1 MNYIF
6 RIVALSLALITCWG
20 CDKDDDSSQES
31 VSTGKDNYIVS
42 FAITV
47 DGISYNASITDD
59 RILVKVPYDISL
71 KGAAASYTLSEN
83 ATINPDPSALTAWNE
98 EWQFIVT
105 SGNKGNKASCWK
117 PRPMSII
124 SRAEGLTVLQEIW
137 LSARIRGRI

>member
-20 CDKDDDSSQES
+20 CDKDDDSSQEF

-83 ATINPDPSALTAWNE
+83 ATINPDPSALTDWNE

-105 SGNKGNKASCWK
+105 SGNKRNK
-117 PRPMSII
+117 
-124 SRAEGLTVLQEIW
+124 VLSLIH
-137 LSARIRGRI
+137 I

>member
-20 CDKDDDSSQES
+20 CDKDDDSSQEF

-59 RILVKVPYDISL
+59 RILVKVPYDISV
-71 KGAAASYTLSEN
+71 KTLRL
-83 ATINPDPSALTAWNE
+83 TPIRQPSRTGMR
-98 EWQFIVT
+98 
-105 SGNKGNKASCWK
+105 SGS
-117 PRPMSII
+117 
-124 SRAEGLTVLQEIW
+124 
-137 LSARIRGRI
+137 LS